1 MCFGGGG
8 GNAAASQAE
17 ADKKEMRQEEEKRQE
32 RIRLGQGE
40 IDKSFSQFD
49 PAYYD
54 KFKTDYTGYYTPQ
67 IEQQYGIAKDKLAAV
82 LAGRGTLDSTVGAN
96 KFAQLDKTK
105 ADSQVDI
112 GNQSV
117 DASNEIKKKVED
129 TKSNLY
135 SLNQGAADPAG
146 VSARAIGEASAI
158 AAPRALSPLGQV
170 FASVLQP
177 LGTYNKADATSM
189 QPKLP
194 WNQNAG
200 FNNSAPLTGRGS
212 SLYG

>member
-8 GNAAASQAE
+8 GGDGGAAAQQAKLD
-17 ADKKEMRQEEEKRQE
+17 AQEEQR
-32 RIRLGQGE
+32 RRDITAGQGK
-40 IDKSFSQFD
+40 IDEAFSQFD

-67 IEQQYGIAKDKLAAV
+67 IADQYATAKDKLAAT

-96 KFAQLDKTK
+96 KFAQLDKTR
-105 ADSQVDI
+105 ADSEADI

-117 DASNEIKKKVED
+117 DASNSLKKQVED
-129 TKSNLY
+129 TKTNLY
-135 SLNQGAADPAG
+135 QINQSAADPAG

-158 AAPRALSPLGQV
+158 TAPRALTPLGQV
-170 FASVLQP
+170 FASVMQP
-177 LGTYNKADATSM
+177 FSTFNKADATGM
-189 QPKLP
+189 TPRLP

-200 FNNSAPLTGRGS
+200 FSAPLSGRGS
-212 SLYG
+212 AIYG

>member
-8 GNAAASQAE
+8 GDGGAAVQQAKLDEQE
-17 ADKKEMRQEEEKRQE
+17 AKRQTD
-32 RIRLGQGE
+32 IKTGQGS
-40 IDKSFSQFD
+40 IDTAFSQFD

-54 KFKTDYTGYYTPQ
+54 KFKGDYTGFYTPQ
-67 IEQQYGIAKDKLAAV
+67 IADQYGVAKDKLAAT

-96 KFAQLDKTK
+96 KFAQLDKTR
-105 ADSQVDI
+105 ADSEADI

-117 DASNEIKKKVED
+117 DAANNLKKSVED
-129 TKSNLY
+129 TKTNLY
-135 SLNQGAADPAG
+135 TVNQSAADPAG
-146 VSARAIGEASAI
+146 ISAQAIGQASAV
-158 AAPRALSPLGQV
+158 AAPKAMSPLGQV

-189 QPKLP
+189 SPRLP

-200 FNNSAPLTGRGS
+200 FSAPLSGAGS
-212 SLYG
+212 SIYSR